1 MSRREEEIR
10 RALAELQALRELA
23 ESMRSRIN
31 MVDSFINELKAAGE
45 AIKAIRDVGENA
57 TILVPVGGDSFIRA
71 KVEDMSKVLVGV
83 GAGVVLEK
91 DVEDA
96 LNYLGERVAE
106 LEKISVDLRKHLAE
120 TLERIRES
128 EDRIRSMAGEER
140 AGGGVR
146 KA

>member
-31 MVDSFINELKAAGE
+31 VVESFINELKAAGE

-71 KVEDMSKVLVGV
+71 KVENMSKVLVGV

-106 LEKISVDLRKHLAE
+106 LEKISVDLRRRLAE

-128 EDRIRSMAGEER
+128 EDRIRRMAGEAR

>member
-31 MVDSFINELKAAGE
+31 VVESLINELKATGE

-106 LEKISVDLRKHLAE
+106 LEKISVDLRRRLAE

-128 EDRIRSMAGEER
+128 EDRIRRMAGEAR

>member
-31 MVDSFINELKAAGE
+31 MVESFINELKAAGE

-106 LEKISVDLRKHLAE
+106 LEKISVDLRKRLAE

-128 EDRIRSMAGEER
+128 EDRIRRMAGEER

>member
-31 MVDSFINELKAAGE
+31 VVESFINELKAAGE

-71 KVEDMSKVLVGV
+71 KVENMSKVLVGV

-106 LEKISVDLRKHLAE
+106 LEKISVDLRKRLAE

-128 EDRIRSMAGEER
+128 EDRIRRMAGEAR

>member
-31 MVDSFINELKAAGE
+31 VVESLINELKAAGE

-83 GAGVVLEK
+83 GAGIVLEK

-106 LEKISVDLRKHLAE
+106 LEKISVDLRRRLAE

-128 EDRIRSMAGEER
+128 EDRIRRMAGEAR

>member
-31 MVDSFINELKAAGE
+31 VVESLINELKATGE

-106 LEKISVDLRKHLAE
+106 LEKISVDLRKRLAE

-128 EDRIRSMAGEER
+128 EDRIRRMAGEAR

>member
-106 LEKISVDLRKHLAE
+106 LEKMSVDLRKHLAE

>member
-31 MVDSFINELKAAGE
+31 VVESLINELKAAGE

-83 GAGVVLEK
+83 GAGIVLEK

-96 LNYLGERVAE
+96 LNYLGKRVAE
-106 LEKISVDLRKHLAE
+106 LEKISVDLRRRLAE

-128 EDRIRSMAGEER
+128 EDRIRRMAGEAR

>member
-31 MVDSFINELKAAGE
+31 VVESFINELKAAGE

-71 KVEDMSKVLVGV
+71 KVEDISKVLVGV

-106 LEKISVDLRKHLAE
+106 LEKISVDLRRRLAE

-128 EDRIRSMAGEER
+128 EDRIRRMAGEAR

>member
-31 MVDSFINELKAAGE
+31 VVESFINELKAAGE

-106 LEKISVDLRKHLAE
+106 LEKISVDLRRRLAE

-128 EDRIRSMAGEER
+128 EDRIRRMAGEAR